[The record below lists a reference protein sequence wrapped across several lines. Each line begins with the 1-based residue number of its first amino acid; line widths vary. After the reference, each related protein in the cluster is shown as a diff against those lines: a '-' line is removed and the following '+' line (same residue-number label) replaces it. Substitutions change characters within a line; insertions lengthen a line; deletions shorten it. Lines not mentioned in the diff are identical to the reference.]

1 MGKPISRDMILSGRI
16 FSIKEIKEIE
26 GTASALRNLS
36 RKEMA
41 LTICEHLSWY
51 QPNGKYKVNS
61 TLKALEKLERLGYIS
76 LPDVRKW
83 SRHKDREIV
92 FTTRGK
98 KHYDIQRSV
107 EQWEPSIV
115 EPAKDKEDALLW
127 NEYVKRYHYLG
138 YTQPFGAYRKYFIVS
153 RHGRDSLLGCLL
165 YAASSWSLECRDK
178 WIGWSKAG
186 RAQRLHLVVN
196 NSRFLVLP
204 WVRIKNLASK
214 ALSIANRY
222 VP

>member
-41 LTICEHLSWY
+41 LTICEHLPWY

-98 KHYDIQRSV
+98 KHYDIQGSV
-107 EQWEPSIV
+107 EQWEPIII
-115 EPAKDKEDALLW
+115 EPVKDKEDALLW
-127 NEYVKRYHYLG
+127 KIRRAIPLSWLQAALWRLPQVFYCLKAWKRFSIRL
-138 YTQPFGAYRKYFIVS
+138 PA
-153 RHGRDSLLGCLL
+153 L
-165 YAASSWSLECRDK
+165 CR
-178 WIGWSKAG
+178 IFMVA
-186 RAQRLHLVVN
+186 
-196 NSRFLVLP
+196 
-204 WVRIKNLASK
+204 
-214 ALSIANRY
+214 
-222 VP
+222 